1 MAWMTL
7 RTTFCFLMAYRLALA
22 LSSPEDEPCSNAVAE
37 ERRLHAAQLAEIH
50 AIHADAIRELTTQ
63 LRDRN
68 RDLEVLRRTC
78 LPESRADVVPSSPA
92 SASSGHR
99 SLLPSVER
107 ARRRQ
112 RLRSGSEAGH
122 CSKEELQAVLDLSTA
137 DPTGDQRAIQ
147 VVLNILTENPP
158 CGVCTIK
165 LGVSGGAPLRRCETH
180 TRLPGPYMTAAATPQ
195 VQTL

>member
-78 LPESRADVVPSSPA
+78 PPESRADVVPSSPA
-92 SASSGHR
+92 SASIGHR

-122 CSKEELQAVLDLSTA
+122 CSKEELRAVLDTSTEQA
-137 DPTGDQRAIQ
+137 VQ
-147 VVLNILTENPP
+147 VIIDILTANAP
-158 CGVCTIK
+158 CGACIIK
-165 LGVSGGAPLRRCETH
+165 MDVSGGAPLSRCETH
-180 TRLPGPYMTAAATPQ
+180 TQLPGP
-195 VQTL
+195 